1 MELDNI
7 LQSSFPNPDD
17 IQKIKNLFEEDI
29 TKNNLG
35 MKSHLKNNKI
45 YFYFPITM
53 IMGIKV

>member
-1 MELDNI
+1 LDNI

-45 YFYFPITM
+45 HFYFPITM
-53 IMGIKV
+53 IMGIK

>member
-17 IQKIKNLFEEDI
+17 IQKIKKLFEEDI